1 MSEEKIKYLVEPD
14 ESKCIALRVR
24 STIVFAY
31 PWCEEV
37 GKHNPKVVTRTGEL
51 VKHVQPAMKDGEKI
65 LTGELDGQRLTWG
78 IDGKFLGDC
87 EDDSKN
93 LYIFERYWDSQWK
106 GKIRL
111 SHGEWCLKYQRPHP
125 TVKIPDAW
133 AEKSKRTYKE
143 D

>member
-1 MSEEKIKYLVEPD
+1 MSEEKIKYIVEPD

-37 GKHNPKVVTRTGEL
+37 GKHNPKVVTRTGEI

-78 IDGKFLGDC
+78 IDGRFEG
-87 EDDSKN
+87 DDSN
-93 LYIFERYWDSQWK
+93 DLFVYERYWDKSWK
-106 GKIRL
+106 SRIKM
-111 SHGEWCLKYQRPHP
+111 SHGEWALKYQRHHP
-125 TVKIPDAW
+125 TAKIPDAW
-133 AEKSKRTYKE
+133 SEKAKRRF
-143 D
+143 DDQG

>member
-1 MSEEKIKYLVEPD
+1 MSEDKIKYIVEPD
-14 ESKCIALRVR
+14 ESECIALRVR

-78 IDGKFLGDC
+78 IDGRFEGDG
-87 EDDSKN
+87 SKD
-93 LYIFERYWDSQWK
+93 LFVYERYWDKSWK
-106 GKIRL
+106 SKITL
-111 SHGEWCLKYQRPHP
+111 SHGEWEIKYGKRHQD
-125 TVKIPDAW
+125 VKMPDAW
-133 AEKSKRTYKE
+133 SEKSKRRI
-143 D
+143 DDQR

>member
-1 MSEEKIKYLVEPD
+1 MSDEKIKYLVEPD

-78 IDGKFLGDC
+78 IDGRFEGD
-87 EDDSKN
+87 ESKD
-93 LYIFERYWDSQWK
+93 LFVYERYWDKSWK
-106 GKIRL
+106 SRIKM
-111 SHGEWCLKYQRPHP
+111 SHGEWALKYQRPHP

-133 AEKSKRTYKE
+133 SGKAKRRHDDE
-143 D
+143 R

>member
-1 MSEEKIKYLVEPD
+1 MNEEIHYISPLD

-37 GKHNPKVVTRTGEL
+37 GRHKPKVVTRTGEI

-78 IDGKFLGDC
+78 IDGRFEGD
-87 EDDSKN
+87 ESKD
-93 LYIFERYWDSQWK
+93 LFVYERYWDKSWK
-106 GKIRL
+106 SRIKM
-111 SHGEWCLKYQRPHP
+111 SHGEWALKYQRPHS

-133 AEKSKRTYKE
+133 SEKAKRRF
-143 D
+143 DDQG

>member
-78 IDGKFLGDC
+78 IDGRFEGDG
-87 EDDSKN
+87 SKD
-93 LYIFERYWDSQWK
+93 LFVYERYWDKSWK
-106 GKIRL
+106 SKITL
-111 SHGEWCLKYQRPHP
+111 SHGEWEIKYGKRHP
-125 TVKIPDAW
+125 DVKMPDAW
-133 AEKSKRTYKE
+133 SEKSKRRI
-143 D
+143 DDQR